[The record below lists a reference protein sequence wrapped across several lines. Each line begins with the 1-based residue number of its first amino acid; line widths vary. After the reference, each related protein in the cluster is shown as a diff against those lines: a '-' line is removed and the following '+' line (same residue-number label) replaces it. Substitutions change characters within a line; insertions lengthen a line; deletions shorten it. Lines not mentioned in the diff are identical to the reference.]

1 MGGVMYAMSD
11 DGWEPLGYVG
21 EDAIVPSELD
31 DELPYNLPL
40 DIDGGTYEFSFE
52 AGPQVV
58 DMLVGS
64 DHERLHFDKLVVQ
77 QRIVTTRP
85 YRLFMRA
92 LDGDDKKFR
101 NYMKALRRSMR
112 NSHAGG

>member
-1 MGGVMYAMSD
+1 MGGVMCAMSD
-11 DGWEPLGYVG
+11 DGWEPLGYVDT
-21 EDAIVPSELD
+21 DALTMSAD
-31 DELPYNLPL
+31 DEPPYNLPL
-40 DIDGGTYEFSFE
+40 DIDGVTYEFSFE

-64 DHERLHFDKLVVQ
+64 DRERLHFDKLVVQ

-92 LDGDDKKFR
+92 LDGDGKKFR